1 MECSKI
7 LPLLPPLEIS
17 LRNTMFAKA
26 HGRNH
31 DQDII
36 TDRSEVGIPRVVE
49 GHERMGKTI
58 EPVILTMAGGR
69 FSV

>member
-1 MECSKI
+1 
-7 LPLLPPLEIS
+7 
-17 LRNTMFAKA
+17 MFAKA

-49 GHERMGKTI
+49 GHGQTERTGKTI